1 MTALIYFG
9 EMLVASLLAILLL
22 TISPFGLSSDATLFA
37 AGIVAWTF
45 AEYVVHRFVLHGL
58 LPTQHG
64 LHDAAPTQ
72 QSSLF
77 FGRYGPV
84 SHESI

>member
-22 TISPFGLSSDATLFA
+22 TISPFGLSSDTTLFA
-37 AGIVAWTF
+37 AGIVVWTF

-64 LHDAAPTQ
+64 LHHASPDAAVLTI
-72 QSSLF
+72 

-84 SHESI
+84 SH

>member
-22 TISPFGLSSDATLFA
+22 AISPFGLSSDATLFA

-45 AEYVVHRFVLHGL
+45 AEYQPNMGFIM
-58 LPTQHG
+58 P
-64 LHDAAPTQ
+64 APTQ

-84 SHESI
+84 SH